1 MLDRFNSNKKIAEKE
16 KVMFDCKQIFHPTF
30 SGSSNKIFM
39 LNWFT
44 LCFIEHFI
52 LVTSLRMLKLRISN
66 DSTKLKRSAKENHNN
81 TKSYTCTPQIKMTFN
96 SNREILTIYL
106 NYNNMVK
113 NTKMQQKLKIAEK
126 ETASRPKKVY
136 KGNRKKN
143 KR

>member
-1 MLDRFNSNKKIAEKE
+1 
-16 KVMFDCKQIFHPTF
+16 
-30 SGSSNKIFM
+30 
-39 LNWFT
+39 
-44 LCFIEHFI
+44 
-52 LVTSLRMLKLRISN
+52 
-66 DSTKLKRSAKENHNN
+66 
-81 TKSYTCTPQIKMTFN
+81 MTFN

>member
-1 MLDRFNSNKKIAEKE
+1 MRANVPSRIFRVIQQNFLVGLVYSL
-16 KVMFDCKQIFHPTF
+16 FHPTF
-30 SGSSNKIFM
+30 HS
-39 LNWFT
+39 
-44 LCFIEHFI
+44 CE
-52 LVTSLRMLKLRISN
+52 SLRMLKLRISN

-81 TKSYTCTPQIKMTFN
+81 TKSYTCTPQIEMTFN

-136 KGNRKKN
+136 KGNRKKIN
-143 KR
+143 VEETYPLSRFNSA